1 MHTARR
7 LFLYSIIL
15 YVISFTSCGKKK
27 TYHVFFTFDKCPLY
41 IDMPKNVTVFENLGP
56 ILYDTLCNHFRRV
69 GFTLS
74 TRRRNNF
81 ILDTKIKRLVQEPK
95 FVSLDVLPYAFRAKV
110 EVNAKLFDPEGDLL
124 EEKNFYFH
132 KWFSRS
138 KDPVMGS
145 DYLVD
150 QYRNLFVSFVPQI
163 DQYFRKFL
171 LIRIEKK

>member
-1 MHTARR
+1 
-7 LFLYSIIL
+7 
-15 YVISFTSCGKKK
+15 
-27 TYHVFFTFDKCPLY
+27 
-41 IDMPKNVTVFENLGP
+41 
-56 ILYDTLCNHFRRV
+56 
-69 GFTLS
+69 
-74 TRRRNNF
+74 
-81 ILDTKIKRLVQEPK
+81 
-95 FVSLDVLPYAFRAKV
+95 
-110 EVNAKLFDPEGDLL
+110 LL